1 MEEITNLRRLRLR
14 YGIYLTELAKITGV
28 CNQHLSRAELRQSR
42 ATVRLEDQLA
52 AAIGMVIANRKKELL
67 LLEADFL
74 QYRGRL
80 LETAE
85 ENEHERDVLHT
96 D

>member
-1 MEEITNLRRLRLR
+1 MKELTNLRRLRGRCHVSL
-14 YGIYLTELAKITGV
+14 LELEAASGLS
-28 CNQHLSRAELRQSR
+28 NQYISCAELGKIPASQSLE
-42 ATVRLEDQLA
+42 TRLNA
-52 AAIGMVIANRKKELL
+52 AMEAIIADRKHELL

-74 QYRGRL
+74 KYRGRL